1 MIDRWLVDVPSYAYP
16 QVEIA
21 FILDSND
28 GQTQTFI
35 TN

>member
-1 MIDRWLVDVPSYAYP
+1 MIDQWLVDVPSYAYP

-28 GQTQTFI
+28 GQTPTFI

>member
-1 MIDRWLVDVPSYAYP
+1 MIDQWLVDVPSYAYP

-28 GQTQTFI
+28 GQTSAFI